1 MPVDSPFLVKA
12 KAMSLLS
19 KRDSVVVGGVT
30 YRRGVTCEC
39 CVNQCSYGELEQ
51 YCLSIKKRDRPLSQI
66 TLSKRADVYHFD
78 NKASTI

>member
-1 MPVDSPFLVKA
+1 MVKA

-19 KRDSVVVGGVT
+19 KRDSVVIGGVT

-39 CVNQCSYGELEQ
+39 CVNKCSYGELEQ

-66 TLSKRADVYHFD
+66 TDSTRAALYRFG